1 VRFHHVPP
9 ALPLAPRPRPGEL
22 RSGWLRRVAAANG
35 VAFPELLHALTTT
48 LPDGLVDTLN
58 LDYGVPQACC
68 DAIARWCRLHPSSV
82 ERLDLAHLFP
92 ATPAGWFVHD
102 LDACSRTGLTHFD
115 PIPCVRFCV
124 ACVREQQER
133 SDVVHLRATWSLA
146 WLTHRPDH
154 HCWFMET
161 CVSCHRPDVLDF
173 VQTVHGVLSCHYCG
187 TSLNLFMRS
196 ARWQSS
202 VLSLQ
207 QTLLACSLMQR
218 PGPSWVGR
226 CGPRAF
232 LRLAHDLLHL
242 VMQRDEHDCSV
253 LADYLPERDW
263 DFPRLRLR
271 AHHRFPTLS
280 ACERFALL
288 SAVTA
293 VLLGPSAASPRTIDP
308 VHRLWQVLT
317 PPRRRALVTAARRW
331 PQRIRERVFAAQAG
345 RHSTISIHRSTI

>member
-1 VRFHHVPP
+1 VHFHHVPP
-9 ALPLAPRPRPGEL
+9 VLPLAPRPRPGEL
-22 RSGWLRRVAAANG
+22 RSGWLRRVASANG

-48 LPDGLVDTLN
+48 LPDRLVDALN
-58 LDYGVPQACC
+58 LDHRIPRAYG

-82 ERLDLAHLFP
+82 ERLDLAHVFP

-124 ACVREQQER
+124 ACVREQQARGE
-133 SDVVHLRATWSLA
+133 VVHLRAAWSLA
-146 WLTHRPDH
+146 WLTHCPDH
-154 HCWFMET
+154 YCWFMET
-161 CVSCHRPDVLDF
+161 CVSCHRSDVLDF
-173 VQTVHGVLSCHYCG
+173 AQTVHGVLSCHYCG

-196 ARWQSS
+196 ARWQSP
-202 VLSLQ
+202 VLALQ

-218 PGPSWVGR
+218 PDPSWVGR
-226 CGPRAF
+226 CGPRTF
-232 LRLAHDLLHL
+232 LRLAHDILHL

-263 DFPRLRLR
+263 DFPRLRVR
-271 AHHRFPTLS
+271 AL
-280 ACERFALL
+280 
-288 SAVTA
+288 TA
-293 VLLGPSAASPRTIDP
+293 VLLGPPAAASPRTIDP
-308 VHRLWQVLT
+308 LHRLWQVLT

-331 PQRIRERVFAAQAG
+331 PKRIRERVFAAQAG